1 MRDNKLF
8 LYFSFIS
15 LLIFKINLAYSEII
29 ELSSCDN
36 FKDGFLK
43 NEYILDLDKLTMT
56 RNYVFNEKT
65 YQKYRITDL
74 STKKRNTVESF
85 IYIEGENILTD
96 RIGYPQFFTQLLFK
110 KDSKD
115 IFIKTV
121 INNEEGVTKIS
132 SCKNIERYKKES

>member
-1 MRDNKLF
+1 MRIFYLI
-8 LYFSFIS
+8 LILIISFTTSIS
-15 LLIFKINLAYSEII
+15 A
-29 ELSSCDN
+29 
-36 FKDGFLK
+36 
-43 NEYILDLDKLTMT
+43 
-56 RNYVFNEKT
+56 NEKT

-74 STKKRNTVESF
+74 STKKKNTVESF

-96 RIGYPQFFTQLLFK
+96 RMGYPQFFTQLLFK